1 MQVTRSTSSWTSCC
15 ALLAAVA
22 LAGCSSGAPP
32 AERGPTR
39 SGALALSPGP
49 GSRLAVLLP
58 DGLDP
63 ADPRAQAWA
72 DAAREEGLLVVF
84 VTDSEL
90 LALGPSAAAAAFRGI
105 VLPDQVHTQAT
116 DALIVA
122 LTDYANAGGWLM
134 LVYDFGSLLPDSGLF
149 PASGPSR
156 LSALAG
162 VPYVFY
168 AARYP
173 VGDIVGRG
181 PVSGRTATLRELQ
194 VPPGKSGV
202 DPAVT
207 CQNDPRLTTD
217 ASSATATTS
226 EAVASPGLLAA
237 SSVDPGGLGR
247 YRHSVQFETPTT
259 SRLRTAGV
267 TAAPRKPTRPPTYSE
282 DPAAVQA
289 ISGYAYGALTYPT
302 YLTGPAAAFDVTNG
316 FDQVLLTSTFGR
328 VDPASG
334 DGVPGVAAARRR
346 QGNGGVLFVNLPLG
360 WLKGETDAMLMHG
373 FLRYFGATLLGMP
386 RLSDHPNATGGLV
399 FNWHVDAAEALEP
412 IGTLDTLGVW
422 GRGPFSIHVT
432 AGPDTVSVG
441 DGLGLDVPGNTLTQG
456 WIRYFIQK
464 GHQIGSHGGWDH
476 DIFGVGATEKNRD
489 VTVVGTPY
497 TFLDLLDLNKK
508 ALDAVI
514 MTPYLDTG
522 YPGFAR
528 PVVEYAAP
536 EGNNPHWALDWL
548 EQNGHIGYYFL
559 GHTGTGPTRAYRPP
573 GSDDSGKPGE
583 LLNPSMWAFPLNPM
597 GCYATFEEFADFGVD
612 STAVT
617 SWYGTLIDFV
627 ARNHT
632 SRLVYAHPPGAA
644 SYQPVLSAMFAF
656 ADSKGTRF
664 RWYTM
669 TDLARFN
676 ARRLDVDWIEGGTGT
691 ARVFEASHPT
701 SLEDFAWVLPRAAYS
716 KPKITAGSATLTS
729 DSASWIVSATGGTSL
744 SFIANRVQ

>member
-15 ALLAAVA
+15 ALLAVVA
-22 LAGCSSGAPP
+22 LAGCSQGAPP
-32 AERGPTR
+32 AERGSTR
-39 SGALALSPGP
+39 SRALTVSPGAA
-49 GSRLAVLLP
+49 SRLAVLLP
-58 DGLDP
+58 DGLDT
-63 ADPRAQAWA
+63 ADPRVQAWA
-72 DAAREEGLLVVF
+72 DAAREEGLLVAF

-90 LALGPSAAAAAFRGI
+90 LALGPSAAAATFRGI
-105 VLPDQVHTQAT
+105 VLPDQVHAQAT
-116 DALIVA
+116 DALVVA

-156 LSALAG
+156 LSSLAG

-173 VGDIVGRG
+173 AGDIVGRG
-181 PVSGRTATLRELQ
+181 PVSGRTARLRDLL

-202 DPAVT
+202 DPAAT
-207 CQNDPRLTTD
+207 CQNDPRFTAD
-217 ASSATATTS
+217 ASSAIGIAS
-226 EAVASPGLLAA
+226 EPVGPAGLLAA
-237 SSVDPGGLGR
+237 SPSDPGGLRG
-247 YRHSVQFETPTT
+247 YRHGAQFETPTAT
-259 SRLRTAGV
+259 ASRPPRA
-267 TAAPRKPTRPPTYSE
+267 TAAPSRPPRPITFPE

-302 YLTGPAAAFDVTNG
+302 YLTGPAAAFDVANG

-328 VDPASG
+328 VDPAATE
-334 DGVPGVAAARRR
+334 GVPGVAAARRR

-373 FLRYFGATLLGMP
+373 FLRYFGARLLGMP

-399 FNWHVDAAEALEP
+399 FNWHVDAAEALGP
-412 IGTLDTLGVW
+412 IATLDSLGVW
-422 GRGPFSIHVT
+422 DRGPFSIHVT

-441 DGLGLDVPGNTLTQG
+441 DGLGLDVAGNAITQG
-456 WIRYFIQK
+456 WIRYFVQK
-464 GHQIGSHGGWDH
+464 GHQLGSHGGWDH
-476 DIFGVGATEKNRD
+476 DIFGVGANEWNRD
-489 VTVVGTPY
+489 AFAVGTY
-497 TFLDLLDLNKK
+497 TFLDLLDLNKR

-514 MTPYLDTG
+514 GAPYPASG
-522 YPGFAR
+522 YPGVAN

-548 EQNGHIGYYFL
+548 EQSGHVGYYFL

-573 GSDDSGKPGE
+573 ISDDSGLPGE

-612 STAVT
+612 PTAVT
-617 SWYGTLIDFV
+617 GWYGALIDFV
-627 ARNHT
+627 AKNRT

-644 SYQPVLSAMFAF
+644 GFQPVLSAMFGF
-656 ADSKGTRF
+656 ADAKGARF

-676 ARRLDVDWIEGGTGT
+676 ARRLDVAWVEGGTPT

-701 SLEDFAWVLPRAAYS
+701 SLADFAWVLPRGAYS

-744 SFIANRVQ
+744 SFTTNRVQ

>member
-1 MQVTRSTSSWTSCC
+1 MRVTRSTSSRTSCV
-15 ALLAAVA
+15 ALLAAVI

-32 AERGPTR
+32 AEGGAIGSRALTIGP
-39 SGALALSPGP
+39 GV
-49 GSRLAVLLP
+49 GSRLAVLVP

-63 ADPRAQAWA
+63 ADPRVQAWA
-72 DAAREEGLLVVF
+72 DAAREEGLLVAF

-90 LALGPSAAAAAFRGI
+90 LALGPSAAATAFRGI
-105 VLPDQVHTQAT
+105 VLPDQVHAQAT
-116 DALIVA
+116 DAMIGA

-134 LVYDFGSLLPDSGLF
+134 LVYDFGSLLPDSNLF
-149 PASGPSR
+149 PAAGPSR
-156 LSALAG
+156 LSSLAG
-162 VPYVFY
+162 VPYLFY

-173 VGDIVGRG
+173 VGDVVGRG
-181 PVSGRTATLRELQ
+181 PVSGKTATLRELQ
-194 VPPGKSGV
+194 IPPGKSGV

-207 CQNDPRLTTD
+207 CQNDPRVTAD
-217 ASSATATTS
+217 ASSATAS
-226 EAVASPGLLAA
+226 AAVASPGLLAVSA
-237 SSVDPGGLGR
+237 VDPGGLRR
-247 YRHSVQFETPTT
+247 YRHSVQFDT
-259 SRLRTAGV
+259 SSASPSLTARAA
-267 TAAPRKPTRPPTYSE
+267 AAPKRPPRPATNPE

-302 YLTGPAAAFDVTNG
+302 YLTGPAAAFDVANG

-328 VDPASG
+328 VDPSSG
-334 DGVPGVAAARRR
+334 DGVTGVAAARRR
-346 QGNGGVLFVNLPLG
+346 QGSGGVLFVNLPLG

-399 FNWHVDAAEALEP
+399 FNWHVDAAEALAP
-412 IGTLDTLGVW
+412 IATLDSLGVW
-422 GRGPFSIHVT
+422 DRGPFSIHVT

-441 DGLGLDVPGNTLTQG
+441 DGLGLDVAGNPITQG
-456 WIRYFIQK
+456 WLRYFVQK
-464 GHQIGSHGGWDH
+464 GHQLGSHGGWDH
-476 DIFGVGATEKNRD
+476 DIFGVGANEWNRD
-489 VTVVGTPY
+489 AYAVGTS
-497 TFLDLLDLNKK
+497 TFLDLLDLNKR

-514 MTPYLDTG
+514 STPYPASG
-522 YPGFAR
+522 YPGFAS

-548 EQNGHIGYYFL
+548 EQTGHVGYYFL

-573 GSDDSGKPGE
+573 VSDDSGLPGE

-597 GCYATFEEFADFGVD
+597 GCYATFEEFTDFGVD
-612 STAVT
+612 PVAVT
-617 SWYGTLIDFV
+617 SWYGALIDFV

-644 SYQPVLSAMFAF
+644 SSPTVLSAMFGF
-656 ADSKGTRF
+656 ADAKGTRF

-669 TDLARFN
+669 TELARFN
-676 ARRLDVDWIEGGTGT
+676 ARRLDVDWVEGGAGT

-701 SLEDFAWVLPRAAYS
+701 SLRDVAWVLPRAAYS
-716 KPKITAGSATLTS
+716 KPKITSGNATLTS

-744 SFIANRVQ
+744 SFTANRVQ